1 MAESDMH
8 YNQVFTQ
15 EDMTDTATTTTT
27 TTTTTTDTITDTVS
41 DNNYGLTT
49 PLPEEGEYGPAYPG
63 NTVGAD
69 NTTNRPNGSNGNNRP
84 GTGAGTGDNRPGSS
98 IGNTSGTNRPNQ
110 PTYTPVYP
118 VYPAYPIYPNYPS
131 NPSASYGQVRFLN
144 ASTNS
149 FTVDISIDGSAYVT
163 GSGFAS
169 LSDYDWI
176 SDGFHT
182 VTIRNASGLRS
193 ILLQQTF
200 PFTAGQKVT
209 MVLTDAA
216 SGGLELIRV
225 IDTGCTNLPSN
236 SGCFRFANMTY
247 SGSNL
252 DLMLG
257 NQTVFRNISY
267 QSVSDY
273 KQSVAGSYQFT
284 AVNAS
289 AYSYIRELPVIIIS
303 SSGTSLTGQDAIL
316 TFNVNITAGK
326 NYTSYLIGNTWSNA
340 NLRVITTED

>member
-1 MAESDMH
+1 
-8 YNQVFTQ
+8 
-15 EDMTDTATTTTT
+15 
-27 TTTTTTDTITDTVS
+27 
-41 DNNYGLTT
+41 
-49 PLPEEGEYGPAYPG
+49 
-63 NTVGAD
+63 
-69 NTTNRPNGSNGNNRP
+69 
-84 GTGAGTGDNRPGSS
+84 
-98 IGNTSGTNRPNQ
+98 
-110 PTYTPVYP
+110 
-118 VYPAYPIYPNYPS
+118 
-131 NPSASYGQVRFLN
+131 
-144 ASTNS
+144 
-149 FTVDISIDGSAYVT
+149 
-163 GSGFAS
+163 
-169 LSDYDWI
+169 
-176 SDGFHT
+176 
-182 VTIRNASGLRS
+182 
-193 ILLQQTF
+193 
-200 PFTAGQKVT
+200 
-209 MVLTDAA
+209 MVITDAA

-303 SSGTSLTGQDAIL
+303 SSGTSLTGQDAVL

>member
-8 YNQVFTQ
+8 YNQVFSQ
-15 EDMTDTATTTTT
+15 EDEADTTSTTTTT
-27 TTTTTTDTITDTVS
+27 TTTTTATDTVT
-41 DNNYGLTT
+41 DHNYGLTT
-49 PLPEEGEYGPAYPG
+49 PLPEEGEYGAAYPG
-63 NTVGAD
+63 FTIGLDDTV
-69 NTTNRPNGSNGNNRP
+69 
-84 GTGAGTGDNRPGSS
+84 NRPGSGNGNRPGNGTGS
-98 IGNTSGTNRPNQ
+98 SSGNRPGNNTGNTSANRPNR
-110 PTYTPVYP
+110 PSYTPVYP
-118 VYPAYPIYPNYPS
+118 VYPVYPIYPNYSS
-131 NPSASYGQVRFLN
+131 NPSASYGQVRFFN

-163 GSGFAS
+163 GAGFAF

-216 SGGLELIRV
+216 TGGLELIRV

-236 SGCFRFANMTY
+236 SGCFRFANMSY
-247 SGSNL
+247 SGSSL

-273 KQSVAGSYQFT
+273 KQALAGSYQFT
-284 AVNAS
+284 TVNAS

-303 SSGTSLTGQDAIL
+303 SGGTALSGQDAVL
-316 TFNVNITAGK
+316 TFNVNITAGR